1 MISTKTINHICKQN
15 KTKTWLPFG
24 IARDD
29 MDRLET
35 EGVGRAKSGGDIAEI
50 TETFN
55 DQAEGIGAVGDDIAK
70 LVLSHVQ
77 NVGTESLQNLGAVQA
92 LGPTPE
98 LVKVREPAA
107 AAAASIA
114 MGIGIMITA
123 ALHLHEACDVV
134 WV

>member
-1 MISTKTINHICKQN
+1 
-15 KTKTWLPFG
+15 
-24 IARDD
+24 

-35 EGVGRAKSGGDIAEI
+35 KGVGRAKSGGDIAEI

-70 LVLSHVQ
+70 LVLPHIQ

-107 AAAASIA
+107 AATASIGSGI
-114 MGIGIMITA
+114 GIGIMIRA

>member
-1 MISTKTINHICKQN
+1 MISTKTINDIPKQN
-15 KTKTWLPFG
+15 KTKTCLPFG

-35 EGVGRAKSGGDIAEI
+35 KGVGRAKSGGDIAEI

-98 LVKVREPAA
+98 LVKIREPAA
-107 AAAASIA
+107 AASIGS
-114 MGIGIMITA
+114 GIGIMIRA

>member
-1 MISTKTINHICKQN
+1 
-15 KTKTWLPFG
+15 
-24 IARDD
+24 

-107 AAAASIA
+107 AATASIGS
-114 MGIGIMITA
+114 GIGIMIRV

-134 WV
+134 WI

>member
-1 MISTKTINHICKQN
+1 
-15 KTKTWLPFG
+15 
-24 IARDD
+24 

-35 EGVGRAKSGGDIAEI
+35 EGVCRAKSGGDIAEI

-70 LVLSHVQ
+70 LVLPHIQ
-77 NVGTESLQNLGAVQA
+77 NVGTESLQNLAAVQA

-107 AAAASIA
+107 AAAASASI
-114 MGIGIMITA
+114 GIGIMITA